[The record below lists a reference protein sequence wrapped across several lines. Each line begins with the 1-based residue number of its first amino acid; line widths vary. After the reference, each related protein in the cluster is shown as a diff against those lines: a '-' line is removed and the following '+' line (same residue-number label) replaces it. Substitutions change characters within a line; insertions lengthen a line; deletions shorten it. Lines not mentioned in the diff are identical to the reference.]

1 MRWNLLLLLILP
13 FFSAP
18 APPKGT
24 LHGASHRSA
33 SPEGRIRETGMTP
46 PAEAGRTILPERLHV
61 HSIPKN
67 TFAFTAVWPS
77 KKCSVPASP
86 QALPW
91 HRVSWKQAMQQA
103 VSPARP
109 KIISASHTPPTE
121 TWEKT

>member
-77 KKCSVPASP
+77 KKCSVQASP
-86 QALPW
+86 QTLPW
-91 HRVSWKQAMQQA
+91 PQVSWNQDMANA
-103 VSPARP
+103 VTTARP
-109 KIISASHTPPTE
+109 TNITPTNAPTKHG
-121 TWEKT
+121 KT